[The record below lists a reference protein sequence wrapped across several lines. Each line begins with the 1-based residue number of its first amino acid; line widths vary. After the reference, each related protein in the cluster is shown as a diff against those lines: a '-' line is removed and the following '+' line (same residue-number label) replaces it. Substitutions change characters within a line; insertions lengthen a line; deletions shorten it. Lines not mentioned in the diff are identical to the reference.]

1 MNAPSSTTNSTPST
15 TPTMTIVLGVGRS
28 RFGAPFAVT
37 SVASV
42 ETLCAKE
49 EESGSERMGVVIG
62 SGKVEVMIFDVV
74 VSNCD

>member
-15 TPTMTIVLGVGRS
+15 TPMMTIVGRS

-37 SVASV
+37 SVALV